1 MRALNQTEM
10 FNEMT
15 AWNSSM
21 ACYSSLVVRRRLIYS
36 IHPVSP
42 SSYLD
47 YVINALFKLSI
58 RSHLLSF
65 RFNSISLSRVFP
77 IELNC
82 YSMPNA
88 AAWAFREH
96 LIGAELVE
104 VKYDSVIFHCSQRSI
119 PSSLYFIWEQKN
131 VLNKTGVKNLCCE
144 MSSNGNKFIF
154 SFRQISHN
162 MMRFKL

>member
-104 VKYDSVIFHCSQRSI
+104 VKYDSVIFHCLATLDPFFPLFYLGAKKRIKQDRS
-119 PSSLYFIWEQKN
+119 E
-131 VLNKTGVKNLCCE
+131 
-144 MSSNGNKFIF
+144 KFML
-154 SFRQISHN
+154 RN
-162 MMRFKL
+162 ELER